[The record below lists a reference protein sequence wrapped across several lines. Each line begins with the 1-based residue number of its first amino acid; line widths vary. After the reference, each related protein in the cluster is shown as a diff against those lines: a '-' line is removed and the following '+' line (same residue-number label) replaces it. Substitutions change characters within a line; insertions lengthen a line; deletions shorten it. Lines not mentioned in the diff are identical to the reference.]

1 MSLSSTGNIKN
12 QLTATLGIKGPLYF
26 KTLQHYLRGLISRLE
41 FDEQV
46 RECLD
51 TALLVQLH
59 NSLIISLF
67 DITSHLK
74 AQPPP
79 PSTPVKPRPQKRRRT
94 LPYRPSDLSD
104 PNTLRSARLKKWT
117 LGVGKRERERLKGLE
132 NMALGIDR
140 PLMSI
145 QDEICQERG
154 VMLLPE
160 RGEPPGS
167 RLQLHLASITRAP
180 TLQHVWDR
188 MNLISAQHNLSA
200 PPRQAASLMMLAFET
215 KLKQLIMQAI
225 SLTSTSQAIT
235 SISPSASNNR
245 GHILTAAAFDSLFT
259 VCPAVLPYKSAA
271 AMRFALGDNDIVDD
285 DHFPQ
290 GREVGDQR
298 WQIFGLLAERSTL
311 KQALRTC

>member
-1 MSLSSTGNIKN
+1 MPTNCTDVN
-12 QLTATLGIKGPLYF
+12 VEYT
-26 KTLQHYLRGLISRLE
+26 
-41 FDEQV
+41 
-46 RECLD
+46 
-51 TALLVQLH
+51 VQLH

-140 PLMSI
+140 PLVSI

-160 RGEPPGS
+160 RGGRWKLLMSGRCFTDP
-167 RLQLHLASITRAP
+167 SI
-180 TLQHVWDR
+180 
-188 MNLISAQHNLSA
+188 
-200 PPRQAASLMMLAFET
+200 
-215 KLKQLIMQAI
+215 
-225 SLTSTSQAIT
+225 
-235 SISPSASNNR
+235 
-245 GHILTAAAFDSLFT
+245 
-259 VCPAVLPYKSAA
+259 
-271 AMRFALGDNDIVDD
+271 
-285 DHFPQ
+285 
-290 GREVGDQR
+290 
-298 WQIFGLLAERSTL
+298 
-311 KQALRTC
+311 